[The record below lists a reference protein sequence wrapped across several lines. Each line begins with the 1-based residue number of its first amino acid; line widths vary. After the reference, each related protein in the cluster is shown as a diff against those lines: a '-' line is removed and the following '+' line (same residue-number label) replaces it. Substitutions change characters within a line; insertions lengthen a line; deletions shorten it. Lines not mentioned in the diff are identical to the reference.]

1 MDNFICS
8 PKYQKIIE
16 NEGLPYLE
24 NNMEKGNLIINF
36 IIEFPRYI
44 SRSVKTKLSSAFNE
58 M

>member
-1 MDNFICS
+1 MSS

-16 NEGLPYLE
+16 NEGLPYLQ

-36 IIEFPRYI
+36 TIEFPRYI
-44 SRSVKTKLSSAFNE
+44 SRSVKTKMSSAFDE